1 MRLNITRTPKRV
13 MVYPKGRNRTRQFT
27 GAPNDILWSTPV
39 MPLCACSGRKPFS
52 FVSFAL
58 RTDSLDVLRPCWLLV
73 FHCSAGAETLI
84 TCVCKG
90 GCNLV
95 YEIGLWLQNRHRMI
109 LLQEPLDPCL
119 LIACIFRPNA
129 TWNMFRWLC

>member
-1 MRLNITRTPKRV
+1 MLVTCFPLFRG
-13 MVYPKGRNRTRQFT
+13 GRNID
-27 GAPNDILWSTPV
+27 N
-39 MPLCACSGRKPFS
+39 M
-52 FVSFAL
+52 
-58 RTDSLDVLRPCWLLV
+58 
-73 FHCSAGAETLI
+73 
-84 TCVCKG
+84 CVCKG

-95 YEIGLWLQNRHRMI
+95 YEIVLWLQNRHRMI